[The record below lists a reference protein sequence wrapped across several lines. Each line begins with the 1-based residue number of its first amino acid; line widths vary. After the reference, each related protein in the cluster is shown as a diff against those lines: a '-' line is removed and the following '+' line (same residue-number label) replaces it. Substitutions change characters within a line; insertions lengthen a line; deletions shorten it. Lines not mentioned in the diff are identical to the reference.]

1 MEALIE
7 KAPYIAAMLILVLGF
22 LGFLTREAKRRDSF
36 ELARS
41 SEYERLST
49 ACHEHTKELNEKAIG
64 AIDNSSRI
72 IEANTKIIGA
82 IERRM
87 NGGR

>member
-1 MEALIE
+1 MDQLIE
-7 KAPYIAAMLILVLGF
+7 KAPYLAAVILTMLIFV
-22 LGFLTREAKRRDSF
+22 TAYAKESKRRDTF
-36 ELARS
+36 EIARLA
-41 SEYERLST
+41 ELEKIGE
-49 ACHEHTKELNEKAIG
+49 ACHAHTKELNERTNATIE
-64 AIDNSSRI
+64 NNSRI